1 MKNFW
6 ISWYQRTNDYRP
18 LSFPP
23 NQRVLG
29 WWKTG
34 DVSDN
39 SFTLVSL
46 VKAKSEDDAKM
57 SILIDWPEAK
67 DNWRFCEERENISLS
82 DRFQLSDWM
91 EERINNEKN

>member
-1 MKNFW
+1 MKYFW
-6 ISWYQRTNDYRP
+6 ISWYQRTSDYRP

-34 DVSDN
+34 EVSDN

-67 DNWRFCEERENISLS
+67 DNWRFCDEKENTSLS

-91 EERINNEKN
+91 EERINNEN